1 MKTIIYAIVGI
12 VLYAIQNA
20 IIDVKLK
27 QHSTVGILLGLYIT
41 LLPLAAGLFLWQ
53 KASGQPVGIPSGKS
67 FIILA
72 SVAVMFFVADFF
84 YIGAYT
90 SGGNVVTVT
99 IVLALMPVIGGL
111 IKFFWVRD
119 VPNVWQVI
127 SFGFAL
133 LAVICIAIGNTK
145 ASAHK
150 PDNPTPS
157 QRD

>member
-1 MKTIIYAIVGI
+1 MKTTLYALIGI

-27 QHSTVGILLGLYIT
+27 QYSPTGILLGFYII
-41 LLPLAAGLFLWQ
+41 LLPLALGLFLWQ
-53 KASGQPVGIPSGKS
+53 KASGQPVGIPTGKP
-67 FIILA
+67 FLIL
-72 SVAVMFFVADFF
+72 SLVAVMFFIADFF

-99 IVLALMPVIGGL
+99 ILLSLMPVIGGI

-119 VPNVWQVI
+119 VPNGWQVT

-133 LAVICIAIGNTK
+133 IAVICIAIGNTRK
-145 ASAHK
+145 
-150 PDNPTPS
+150 TPAAEDS
-157 QRD
+157 PAQEQSP